1 MRLLKRYVARE
12 VYKGTALVFL
22 ALLALFL
29 LFDLINELA
38 DVGKTAY
45 RVTQALAVVLLSI
58 PGHLYELFPI
68 AALIGTV
75 VAVSQLSAHS
85 ELTVMRASGVSL
97 ARLAGVVIQV
107 GVVLAVLAV
116 LVGELVAPASDRA
129 AQRLRLKATSDVVAQ
144 EFRSGLWVKDAGS
157 FINVRQVGLDSS
169 LTGVRIFHFDPG
181 FQLRS
186 ISFAQ
191 RGEYLGGNRWRLT
204 RVTRTEF
211 TGEGSRVV
219 RLKEDEWRSV
229 LNPDILGV
237 LLVDP
242 QKMTLPTLSSYIDHL
257 RENRQQATRY
267 EIAYWHKLLYPF
279 AVLVMMALAV
289 PFAQHERRAGGVGA
303 RILLGIMVGLA
314 FMLLNRLFGH
324 LGLLNE
330 WPPFLAAAAPSAA
343 FLAAAFA
350 AIWWVERR

>member
-1 MRLLKRYVARE
+1 MRLLRRYVARE

-22 ALLALFL
+22 ALLTLFL

-45 RVTQALAVVLLSI
+45 RLTQAVAVVALSI
-58 PGHLYELFPI
+58 PGHIYELFPI

-75 VAVSQLSAHS
+75 VAVSQLSAQS
-85 ELTVMRASGVSL
+85 ELTVMRTSGVSL
-97 ARLAGVVIQV
+97 ARLTGVVIQV
-107 GVVLAVLAV
+107 GLVLAVAAV
-116 LVGELVAPASDRA
+116 LVGELVAPATDRA

-144 EFRSGLWVKDAGS
+144 EFRSGLWVKDEGS

-169 LTGVRIFHFDPG
+169 LAGVRVFQFDPE
-181 FQLRS
+181 FRLRALS
-186 ISFAQ
+186 VAE
-191 RGEYLGGNRWRLT
+191 RGEYLGENRWRLSQ
-204 RVTRTEF
+204 VVRTEF
-211 TGEGSRVV
+211 GEEGSRVV
-219 RLKEDEWRSV
+219 RLAQEEWRSV
-229 LNPDILGV
+229 LNPDILAV

-242 QKMTLPTLSSYIDHL
+242 FKMTLPTLSSYIDHL
-257 RENRQQATRY
+257 RENRQRATRY
-267 EIAYWHKLLYPF
+267 EIAYWRKLLYP
-279 AVLVMMALAV
+279 ATVLVMMALAV

-303 RILLGIMVGLA
+303 RVFAAIMVGLA

-324 LGLLNE
+324 LGLLND
-330 WPPFLAAAAPSAA
+330 WPPILSAAAPSAV

>member
-22 ALLALFL
+22 ALLSLFV

-45 RVTQALAVVLLSI
+45 RVTQAIAVVLLSV
-58 PGHLYELFPI
+58 PGHVYELFPI

-107 GVVLAVLAV
+107 GLVLAVIAV
-116 LVGELVAPASDRA
+116 IVGELLAPATDRA

-144 EFRSGLWVKDAGS
+144 EFRSGLWVKDEGS

-169 LTGVRIFHFDPG
+169 LTGVRIFAFDPA
-181 FQLRS
+181 FRLKS
-186 ISFAQ
+186 LSFAEH
-191 RGEYLGGNRWRLT
+191 GEYLGENRWRLT
-204 RVTRTEF
+204 NLTRTEF
-211 TGEGSRVV
+211 GEDSSRVV
-219 RLKEDEWRSV
+219 RLAQEEWRSV
-229 LNPDILGV
+229 LDPDILGV

-267 EIAYWHKLLYPF
+267 EIAFWRKLLYPI

-303 RILLGIMVGLA
+303 RIFAAIMVGLA
-314 FMLLNRLFGH
+314 FLLLNRLFGH
-324 LGLLNE
+324 LGLLNN
-330 WPPFLAAAAPSAA
+330 WPPLFTAAAPSAA
-343 FLAAAFA
+343 FLAMAFA

>member
-45 RVTQALAVVLLSI
+45 RVTQALAVVLLSV

-85 ELTVMRASGVSL
+85 ELTVMRASGISL

-107 GVVLAVLAV
+107 GIVLAVLAV
-116 LVGELVAPASDRA
+116 LVGELLAPPSDRA

-144 EFRSGLWVKDAGS
+144 EFRSGLWVKDEGS
-157 FINVRQVGLDSS
+157 FVNVRQVGLDSS
-169 LTGVRIFHFDPG
+169 LTGVRIFKFDAG
-181 FQLRS
+181 FRLES
-186 ISFAQ
+186 LSFAKH
-191 RGEYLGGNRWRLT
+191 GEYLGQNRWRLT
-204 RVTRTEF
+204 ELTRTEF
-211 TGEGSRVV
+211 GEEGSRVV
-219 RLKEDEWRSV
+219 RLPEEEWRSV
-229 LNPDILGV
+229 LNPDILSV

-257 RENRQQATRY
+257 KENRQQATRY
-267 EIAYWHKLLYPF
+267 EIAFWRKLLYPF

-289 PFAQHERRAGGVGA
+289 PFAQHERRAGGVGT
-303 RILLGIMVGLA
+303 RIFLGIMVGLA

-324 LGLLNE
+324 LGLLNN
-330 WPPFLAAAAPSAA
+330 WPPFFTAAAPSAA